1 MNFDKQLVEQ
11 FNLTFD
17 LDETKL
23 TRFLAKT
30 KMDLD
35 TPKEQALY
43 ELNCG
48 ELKGNNFIANNTGIL
63 FFAKEPTKFVQQ
75 SLITCVRYHGNSMAS
90 VIDRKDLQTDLL
102 SLVDQAEEFVKRNTR
117 LAYLFDGFKRIDI
130 EEYPYDAIKEA
141 IINAV
146 CHRNYF
152 DENNVFVN
160 IFDDKV
166 EIISPGNIPDNLTL
180 NEVIGESHP
189 RNHTIVNLFK
199 KAGYIEKLGSGIK
212 RMQELML
219 FHGLQLPKFEA
230 NNVRFKATF
239 LGPQD
244 KILQLRKSSKE
255 LDLRELGLNE
265 RQIKILNHL
274 QNKGPQIRKQIE
286 QFLQATKKTTIR
298 DLSELIKKGFVKREG
313 ESKKALY
320 KLTK

>member
-1 MNFDKQLVEQ
+1 MDFDKQLVER
-11 FNLTFD
+11 FNLVFD
-17 LDETKL
+17 FDETKL

-43 ELNCG
+43 EFGCG
-48 ELKGNNFIANNTGIL
+48 ELQKNSFIINNAGIL
-63 FFAKEPTKFVQQ
+63 FFAKEPSKFVQQ

-102 SLVDQAEEFVKRNTR
+102 SLVDQAEEFVKRHTR

-152 DENNVFVN
+152 DQNNIFVN
-160 IFDDKV
+160 IFDDRV
-166 EIISPGNIPDNLTL
+166 EVISPGNIPDNLTL

-189 RNHTIVNLFK
+189 RNHTIVGLFK
-199 KAGYIEKLGSGIK
+199 KAGYIERLGSGIK

-219 FHGLQLPKFEA
+219 FHGLELPKFEA

-239 LGPQD
+239 FGPGID
-244 KILQLRKSSKE
+244 ILKLKKSSKE
-255 LDLRELGLNE
+255 LDLRTLGLSE
-265 RQIKILNHL
+265 RQIRALNFL
-274 QNKGPQIRKQIE
+274 QNKKEITSLDYQKVFGTIE
-286 QFLQATKKTTIR
+286 RTAQR
-298 DLSELIKKGFVKREG
+298 DLNELIQKGFVQKTG
-313 ESKKALY
+313 STKKAKYTL
-320 KLTK
+320 KQ